1 MKKTVLI
8 FVICALVLM
17 LVMVWVFKSKMAG
30 GLPEILRVATI
41 FIIVGFAVLF
51 GIRRAGSLARKEPL
65 EDELSKKVMM
75 KTASLSYY
83 ISLYLWLFIMYMSDK
98 TTMETHTLIGT
109 GIIGMAIIFFL
120 SWLYAKFFGLK
131 NG

>member
-8 FVICALVLM
+8 FVICVLV
-17 LVMVWVFKSKMAG
+17 VMMVLVWVFNSKMSG
-30 GLPEILRVATI
+30 GLHEILMVATV
-41 FIIVGFAVLF
+41 FIIVGFAILF
-51 GIRRAGSLARKEPL
+51 GIRRVNSIARKEPL

-98 TTMETHTLIGT
+98 TTLETHTLIGT
-109 GIIGMAIIFFL
+109 GIIGMSIIFFL
-120 SWLYAKFFGLK
+120 SWLYNKFFGLR